1 MVTSVPF
8 CNVMLTKCLLRTC
21 ISSSWPGSISYLF
34 CSFPERWK
42 GEAGSI
48 CFCLIFCLLSRYWVI
63 ITWSLDLH
71 RKEVAFYKVTSA
83 IHMATHFVL
92 SVSQRRSEEPSKQL
106 TVCSLNLHRE
116 AGRRSIFRPVSYL
129 LWHFPFSACA
139 WNTHSQLVARNT
151 CRPGAGKAWT
161 CALKIR
167 SIAREIS
174 PSC

>member
-1 MVTSVPF
+1 MSVKD
-8 CNVMLTKCLLRTC
+8 TYQQLLPWGRFL
-21 ISSSWPGSISYLF
+21 ISFALFQKDERERQVLYVSVSSF
-34 CSFPERWK
+34 VF
-42 GEAGSI
+42 
-48 CFCLIFCLLSRYWVI
+48 LSRYWVI

-92 SVSQRRSEEPSKQL
+92 SVSQRRSEEPSKKLKL
-106 TVCSLNLHRE
+106 TVCPVNLHRE
-116 AGRRSIFRPVSYL
+116 AGRRTIFRPVSYL